1 MKTIWRIEETD
12 PNLKEEEDTISKIR
26 SKKRKF
32 KEEKQ
37 RFGVENAEQSELKN
51 VDPKNTTD
59 LNRGVEN
66 AKLENMENW
75 KTEELE
81 YYKLEFYVDSTW
93 IIFVC

>member
-1 MKTIWRIEETD
+1 M
-12 PNLKEEEDTISKIR
+12 
-26 SKKRKF
+26 
-32 KEEKQ
+32 
-37 RFGVENAEQSELKN
+37 ENAEWSELKN

-66 AKLENMENW
+66 TKLENMENW

>member
-1 MKTIWRIEETD
+1 MKMIWRIEETD
-12 PNLKEEEDTISKIR
+12 PNPKEEEDTIWKIR

-37 RFGVENAEQSELKN
+37 RFGVENAEWSELKN
-51 VDPKNTTD
+51 IDPKNIID
-59 LNRGVEN
+59 LNKVVEN
-66 AKLENMENW
+66 TELENMENW
-75 KTEELE
+75 KTEELK